1 MRDAFTVETAEV
13 PAQVVIRAK
22 RHGLADELPT
32 WIAASP
38 GRLEAAARDCGAA
51 TGRRTSS
58 TTAMCPW
65 TATDSPS
72 AVCRSPTRRRRG
84 RGRSGTGGRG
94 GTTVRREPAR
104 RLAYTRISKSQVAFP
119 QILAAFEAG
128 EAWIGERG
136 PAYDGP
142 CREVCFAEWEAVG
155 PEDPA
160 CDVAFPV
167 G

>member
-1 MRDAFTVETAEV
+1 VDSD
-13 PAQVVIRAK
+13 
-22 RHGLADELPT
+22 GLAQCRVPVAD
-32 WIAASP
+32 
-38 GRLEAAARDCGAA
+38 EAAARAWA
-51 TGRRTSS
+51 ERHGR
-58 TTAMCPW
+58 AW
-65 TATDSPS
+65 
-72 AVCRSPTRRRRG
+72 
-84 RGRSGTGGRG
+84 